1 MSKLLDRLNTTPP
14 DNSKANRA
22 GKDKTP
28 IDDQKFPFP
37 GSKDYVKDEAKL
49 KSSRGGELGSFP
61 GAPSGYTP
69 PGYGPG
75 QSAYSVKVPRR

>member
-49 KSSRGGELGSFP
+49 KSPISFVKFC
-61 GAPSGYTP
+61 SFN
-69 PGYGPG
+69 
-75 QSAYSVKVPRR
+75 SASFTSYESSI

>member
-1 MSKLLDRLNTTPP
+1 MSKLIDRLNATPP

-37 GSKDYVKDEAKL
+37 GSKDLVKSDL
-49 KSSRGGELGSFP
+49 KGPRGGEIGSFP
-61 GAPSGYTP
+61 GAPAGYTP

-75 QSAYSVKVPRR
+75 QQSYSVKVPRR

>member
-1 MSKLLDRLNTTPP
+1 MSKLVDRLNANPP

-28 IDDQKFPFP
+28 IDDRKEPFP
-37 GSKDYVKDEAKL
+37 GSKDLVKSDL
-49 KSSRGGELGSFP
+49 SRPRGGEIGSFP
-61 GAPSGYTP
+61 GAPAGYVP

-75 QSAYSVKVPRR
+75 QSSYSHKVQRK

>member
-1 MSKLLDRLNTTPP
+1 MSKILERLNSNPP

-37 GSKDYVKDEAKL
+37 GSKDLVKTDL
-49 KSSRGGELGSFP
+49 SVPRGGQFGSFP
-61 GAPSGYTP
+61 GAPAGYTP

-75 QSAYSVKVPRR
+75 QNAYSVKVPRR